1 MDYCRVMQSTRGE
14 NGAEGRQKT
23 VYQTLR
29 AKDLWRRNP
38 LPENAENMYY
48 FSNLALSL
56 NEEEEGVAPT
66 DSRLRPDQRMMENGH
81 WDEANSEKQRLEEKQ
96 RAVRRKRESEAVK
109 PEEEADPKDSPT
121 DSPIKSK

>member
-1 MDYCRVMQSTRGE
+1 
-14 NGAEGRQKT
+14 
-23 VYQTLR
+23 
-29 AKDLWRRNP
+29 
-38 LPENAENMYY
+38 MYY

-109 PEEEADPKDSPT
+109 PEEEGAHVDTYKALWFERKEDPVTGEITNVYRGGYWEAKEKQDWSACP
-121 DSPIKSK
+121 DVFSAS